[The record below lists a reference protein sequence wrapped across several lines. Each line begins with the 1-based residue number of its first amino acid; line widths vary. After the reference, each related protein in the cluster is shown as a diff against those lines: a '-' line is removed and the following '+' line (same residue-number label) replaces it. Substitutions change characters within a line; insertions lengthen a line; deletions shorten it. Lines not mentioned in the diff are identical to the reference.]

1 MPEETPHF
9 LRWGRLLD
17 KSYER
22 DAPADHEYRLDPLCR
37 LGFMVYEG
45 IYTHRITDNLPGA
58 EDWKNWQENMAR
70 FFSKSYVRGYWSSVA
85 GDYGESFQTF
95 VTDLVALKEP
105 RYE

>member
-17 KSYER
+17 KSYEP
-22 DAPADHEYRLDPLCR
+22 DAPLDHEYKLDPLCR

-45 IYTHRITDNLPGA
+45 IYKHCVTDRFSDT
-58 EDWKNWQENMAR
+58 ETWTNWQRNMAC
-70 FFSKSYVRGYWSSVA
+70 FFSKTYVRGYWESVSGGYA
-85 GDYGESFQTF
+85 KSFQTF
-95 VTDLVALKEP
+95 VTDLVAKREP